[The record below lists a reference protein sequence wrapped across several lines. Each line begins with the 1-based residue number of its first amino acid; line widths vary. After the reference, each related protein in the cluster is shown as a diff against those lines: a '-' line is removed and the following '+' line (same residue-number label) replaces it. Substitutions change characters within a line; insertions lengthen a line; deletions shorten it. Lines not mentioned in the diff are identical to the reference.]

1 MWPEVASVRAE
12 RSRWRRADTT
22 SVAVEVRP
30 GELGRKK
37 GSTPRFA
44 QYRYRYRRVKPL
56 VRFVENTSKQP
67 ARISHQCQMSSQVKS
82 MHFTCSLSSLS
93 NLSPDFTRLSR
104 LVSVE
109 VSAHAL
115 RSPGL
120 GRSSSRRRLCSR
132 KNHGNCHAL
141 VRLKIIQKAELC
153 RESLCLCFDSYAN

>member
-30 GELGRKK
+30 RGAGEEK
-37 GSTPRFA
+37 GLDTAFCTAPL
-44 QYRYRYRRVKPL
+44 YRYRFRRVKPL

-141 VRLKIIQKAELC
+141 VRLKIIQKLQA
-153 RESLCLCFDSYAN
+153 RFV